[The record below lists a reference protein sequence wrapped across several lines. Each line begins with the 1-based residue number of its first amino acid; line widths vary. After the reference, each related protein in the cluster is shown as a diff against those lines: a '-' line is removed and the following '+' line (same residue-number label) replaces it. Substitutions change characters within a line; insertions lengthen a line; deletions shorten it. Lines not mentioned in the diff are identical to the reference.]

1 MDKDSIKSR
10 VKRETMMMLIL
21 GIGAWIVL
29 LIFLSCKSLTGGEKD
44 TYELLKDSEVKLK
57 VHGDGLLHGYIWQ
70 LAPINDLEY
79 TFFVM
84 DYEATGG
91 SSPIPF
97 SSGSKYSKAIDNFL
111 VEKVKDDFKTVAL
124 EYGLL
129 FDEVKNYMIDEERW
143 KEIIS

>member
-57 VHGDGLLHGYIWQ
+57 VHGDGCCMVIYGSLHQLMILNTLFLLWIMKQ
-70 LAPINDLEY
+70 LEVHHR
-79 TFFVM
+79 FH
-84 DYEATGG
+84 
-91 SSPIPF
+91 
-97 SSGSKYSKAIDNFL
+97 FL
-111 VEKVKDDFKTVAL
+111 LVQNILKPL
-124 EYGLL
+124 
-129 FDEVKNYMIDEERW
+129 
-143 KEIIS
+143 IIFL